1 MTGGEFATREDAK
14 AFARGTGLVH
24 GVRGGKGAMT
34 EKRKQRCFQKIV
46 TASLL
51 TLSGG
56 DRDEGA
62 KLLDSLNSRKGS
74 LARFDITDAAAPP
87 PAWLMALRLQYHT
100 ALELGDAHHAITILS
115 SISHANAA
123 HDRTAKLDDEV
134 LRAFLSTLT
143 NSRPRPGS
151 TRTLS
156 SAHTHSR
163 VAPLP

>member
-1 MTGGEFATREDAK
+1 
-14 AFARGTGLVH
+14 
-24 GVRGGKGAMT
+24 
-34 EKRKQRCFQKIV
+34 
-46 TASLL
+46 
-51 TLSGG
+51 
-56 DRDEGA
+56 
-62 KLLDSLNSRKGS
+62 LDSLNSRKGS

-87 PAWLMALRLQYHT
+87 AAWLMALRLQYHT

-123 HDRTAKLDDEV
+123 HDRTAKLDDEA